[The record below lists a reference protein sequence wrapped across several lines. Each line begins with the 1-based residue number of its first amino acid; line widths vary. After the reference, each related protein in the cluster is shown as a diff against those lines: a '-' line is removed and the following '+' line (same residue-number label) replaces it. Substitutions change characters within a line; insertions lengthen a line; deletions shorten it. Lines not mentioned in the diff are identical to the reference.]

1 MEIINDS
8 PFCFLYFNSQF
19 ISNSDI
25 PGQFHIPGQFQ
36 VLAFQRIFP
45 NQLPGLW
52 ITEDC
57 RNGIIQFPD
66 IVLSP
71 QIRIFSV
78 LVNSSKST
86 IFLAIYASHLVSIIQ
101 KFNVKWSPLWRHSPC
116 PSGLLILYYFAS
128 PFVRTLRSAARRSLC
143 GLQKFMFFNAKHRQT
158 RYCTPGDF

>member
-1 MEIINDS
+1 MLEALFFFDL
-8 PFCFLYFNSQF
+8 FCFNSQF
-19 ISNSDI
+19 VSNSD
-25 PGQFHIPGQFQ
+25 IPGQFQ

-45 NQLPGLW
+45 NQLTGLW

-86 IFLAIYASHLVSIIQ
+86 IFLAIYASHLNSIIQ

-116 PSGLLILYYFAS
+116 PCPTLLIYLNFTTLPVRLY
-128 PFVRTLRSAARRSLC
+128 VL
-143 GLQKFMFFNAKHRQT
+143 
-158 RYCTPGDF
+158 